1 MEATPVHALWQLSW
15 TLYLAATCFCCD
27 HWYTVLL
34 HWLVLLLACEV
45 YATYVQVE
53 RLLLQ
58 DRKIEKLKILLEQAA
73 SKIIVERFIHRRELH
88 DAHNTAMRL
97 RQELQRQKLLL
108 QRQELQQQRHELKP
122 QLNNMKFSFSS
133 HF

>member
-1 MEATPVHALWQLSW
+1 MKATLVHSFWQLTW

-58 DRKIEKLKILLEQAA
+58 DRKIEKLKILLEEAA

-88 DAHNTAMRL
+88 DAHMRL
-97 RQELQRQKLLL
+97 RQE
-108 QRQELQQQRHELKP
+108 QQRHELKP
-122 QLNNMKFSFSS
+122 QLNNKKFSFNS